1 MDLWKTVEE
10 VLGDYYSEFGR
21 ANIHEPKSQEIFQK
35 IMEKAR
41 KNLNFRKKLISSP
54 VKTLAQQGF
63 KLPKGFSVK
72 FIEETKDT
80 IFIPIPPYVGDKTP
94 KESK

>member
-1 MDLWKTVEE
+1 MDLLKTVTE

-21 ANIHEPKSQEIFQK
+21 TNIREPKSQEIFQD
-35 IMEKAR
+35 ILDKAQ

-63 KLPKGFSVK
+63 KLPKGFSLK
-72 FIEETKDT
+72 FIEETRDT
-80 IFIPIPPYVGDKTP
+80 IFIPIPPYLGDKTP
-94 KESK
+94 QGSK

>member
-1 MDLWKTVEE
+1 MDLWKTVTE
-10 VLGDYYSEFGR
+10 VLGDYYSEFGQT
-21 ANIHEPKSQEIFQK
+21 NIREPKSQEIFQNVLNR
-35 IMEKAR
+35 AQ

-63 KLPKGFSVK
+63 KLPKGFNVK

-80 IFIPIPPYVGDKTP
+80 IFIPIPPYIGDKTP
-94 KESK
+94 QESE

>member
-54 VKTLAQQGF
+54 VKTLAKQGF